1 MSKHLKY
8 PFFLFLFFFAL
19 SCKSTKR
26 IEATIPTGPKNIPDS
41 LQVLFDDNPLFQKI
55 FTGFSLFDPTKNQNI
70 FESNAHQYYTPASN
84 TKIFTFYAASQILGD
99 SIAGLRYEIKGD
111 SLLFWGT
118 GDPTL
123 LFSYLP
129 DSNRIIDFLQSRKEQ
144 LIFCPSNFKDDA
156 FGAGWAWDDYNYA
169 YQVDKA
175 PMPIY
180 GNRVQ
185 FKGNPAWDQINVFPS
200 AFRQMFQWTNE
211 VNTVER
217 AIDENVFYL
226 HPKNTSASNFR
237 RNTPFRYENE
247 LFTQLLSEAVGK
259 PISLDTKNLRPSPN
273 SKIIYSQA
281 ADVLYQEMMQNSDNF
296 IAEQLVLM
304 CGEALLGEMN
314 TRKAI
319 GVLKDSLLF
328 DLPDEPI
335 WRDGSGLS
343 RYNLF
348 TPRSII
354 KLLHKIHQSMEEE
367 RIFTIFP
374 AGGISGTIKNWYGAE
389 TPYVFAKTGTISN
402 KHCLSGFL
410 KTKKGQTLIFSFM
423 HNNYIGSSSQTKVE
437 MTKILEYIR
446 DHY

>member
-1 MSKHLKY
+1 MSQQPKL
-8 PFFLFLFFFAL
+8 FFLFSIILFAV

-26 IEATIPTGPKNIPDS
+26 IGTTPPSGPKNIQDS
-41 LQVLFDDNPLFQKI
+41 LQVLFDDNLLFQKI
-55 FTGFSLFDPTKNQNI
+55 FTGFALFDPSKNQSI

-84 TKIFTFYAASQILGD
+84 TKIFTLYSASQILGD
-99 SIAGLRYEIKGD
+99 SIPGLRYEIKGD

-118 GDPTL
+118 ADPTL
-123 LFSYLP
+123 LFNYLP
-129 DSNRIIDFLQSRKEQ
+129 DSNRIIEFLQSRKEQ
-144 LIFCPSNFKDDA
+144 LIFCPGNFKDDA
-156 FGAGWAWDDYNYA
+156 FGAGWAWDDYFYA

-185 FKGNPAWDQINVFPS
+185 FKGNPAWDQINIFPS
-200 AFRQMFQWTNE
+200 AFRQMFQWSNE
-211 VNTVER
+211 VRTIER
-217 AIDENVFYL
+217 AIDKNIFYL
-226 HPKNTSASNFR
+226 HPKNTSAPNFR
-237 RNTPFRYENE
+237 RNVGFRYENE

-259 PISLDTKNLRPSPN
+259 PIRLGSKDLLPSSN
-273 SKIIYSQA
+273 SKYIYSQE
-281 ADVLYQEMMQNSDNF
+281 ADILYQEMMQNSDNF

-304 CGEALLGEMN
+304 CGEALSGEMN
-314 TRKAI
+314 TNKAI
-319 GVLKDSLLF
+319 KILKDSLLS

-374 AGGISGTIKNWYGAE
+374 AGGISGTIRNWYGAE

-423 HNNYIGSSSQTKVE
+423 HNNYIGSSSPTKVE
-437 MTKILEYIR
+437 MTKVLEYIR
-446 DHY
+446 DNY